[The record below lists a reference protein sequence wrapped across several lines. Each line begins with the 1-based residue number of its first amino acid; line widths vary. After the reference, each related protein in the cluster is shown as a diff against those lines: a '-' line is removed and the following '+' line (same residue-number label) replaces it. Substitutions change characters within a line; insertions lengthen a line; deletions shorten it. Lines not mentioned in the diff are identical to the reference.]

1 MPRVKEVIK
10 RVRKLEIKAGERKVF
25 NNFLRKMRELGII
38 VPDIEG
44 GRGAY
49 KFVNELYPVYIWLE
63 NQRFLKSNF

>member
-1 MPRVKEVIK
+1 MPFSYFKKKEIES
-10 RVRKLEIKAGERKVF
+10 KLNAGERKVF

-49 KFVNELYPVYIWLE
+49 KFVNKLNQVYIWLE
-63 NQRFLKSNF
+63 NQRFLKNDF